1 MVPVFDI
8 RCLLDIT
15 MEFSTSGVMM
25 SVAIA
30 RHMGELVAST
40 ARDLQ
45 SAYIEYRHGVQL
57 GQGAR

>member
-1 MVPVFDI
+1 
-8 RCLLDIT
+8 

-30 RHMGELVAST
+30 RHMGVLVEST